1 MIDSTLSQV
10 EPSGDT
16 VDFKITGGSLMKFF
30 LDTAN
35 LNEIRD
41 AASWGAI
48 DGITTNP
55 TLMAK
60 EGRVDFKEHIHTI
73 CAIVD
78 GPVSAEVVATETEG
92 MLREGRE
99 LASIHPN
106 VMVKIPCTTEG
117 LKAIRILSQEGVKI
131 NTTLVFSAPQA
142 ILAAKAGATVVSP
155 FVGRLDDISHHG
167 MELIEQLRQIID
179 NYEFDTE
186 ILIGSVRHP
195 VHIVQGAMI
204 GADIATM
211 PFKVL
216 QQLVKH
222 PLTDIGLQQFLKDWE
237 KVFK

>member
-1 MIDSTLSQV
+1 
-10 EPSGDT
+10 
-16 VDFKITGGSLMKFF
+16 MKFF

-35 LNEIRD
+35 LNEIRE
-41 AASWGAI
+41 AVSWGAI
-48 DGITTNP
+48 DGVTTNP
-55 TLMAK
+55 TLMAR
-60 EGRVDFKEHIHTI
+60 EGKVDFKEHIHTI
-73 CAIVD
+73 CTIVS
-78 GPVSAEVVATETEG
+78 GSVSAEVVATDTDG
-92 MLREGRE
+92 MLREGRD
-99 LASIHPN
+99 LAGIHPQ

-117 LKAIRILSQEGVKI
+117 LKAIRILSQEGIKI

-155 FVGRLDDISHHG
+155 FVGRLDDISHQG
-167 MELIEQLRQIID
+167 MELIQQLRQIFD
-179 NYEFDTE
+179 NYGFGTE

-195 VHIVQGAMI
+195 MHIVEGAMI

>member
-1 MIDSTLSQV
+1 
-10 EPSGDT
+10 
-16 VDFKITGGSLMKFF
+16 MKFF

-35 LNEIRD
+35 LNEIRE
-41 AASWGAI
+41 AVSWGAI

-55 TLMAK
+55 TLMAR
-60 EGRVDFKEHIHTI
+60 EGKVDFKEHIHTI
-73 CAIVD
+73 CAAVD
-78 GPVSAEVVATETEG
+78 GSVSAEVVATDTEG
-92 MLREGRE
+92 MLREARD

-117 LKAIRILSQEGVKI
+117 LKAIRILSQEGIKI
-131 NTTLVFSAPQA
+131 NTTLIFSAPQA

-155 FVGRLDDISHHG
+155 FVGRLDDISHPG
-167 MELIEQLRQIID
+167 MELIEQLRQIFD
-179 NYEFDTE
+179 NYGFDAG

-195 VHIVQGAMI
+195 LHVVEGALI

-222 PLTDIGLQQFLKDWE
+222 PLTDIGLANFLKDWE

>member
-1 MIDSTLSQV
+1 
-10 EPSGDT
+10 
-16 VDFKITGGSLMKFF
+16 MKFF

-35 LNEIRD
+35 LDEIRE

-48 DGITTNP
+48 DGVTTNP
-55 TLMAK
+55 TLMAR
-60 EGRVDFKEHIHTI
+60 EGKVDFKEHIHTI
-73 CAIVD
+73 CTIVN
-78 GPVSAEVVATETEG
+78 GPVSAEVVATDTEE

-99 LASIHPN
+99 AASIHPN

-117 LKAIRILSQEGVKI
+117 LKAIRILSEEGVKI
-131 NTTLVFSAPQA
+131 NTTLIFSAPQA

-155 FVGRLDDISHHG
+155 FVGRLDDISHPG
-167 MELIEQLRQIID
+167 MELIKQLRQIFD
-179 NYEFDTE
+179 NYGFEAE

-195 VHIVQGAMI
+195 LHVVEGALI

-222 PLTDIGLQQFLKDWE
+222 PLTDIGLTQFLKDWE
-237 KVFK
+237 KIFK

>member
-1 MIDSTLSQV
+1 
-10 EPSGDT
+10 
-16 VDFKITGGSLMKFF
+16 MKFF

-35 LNEIRD
+35 LNEIRE
-41 AASWGAI
+41 AVSWGAI
-48 DGITTNP
+48 DGVTTNP
-55 TLMAK
+55 TLMARQGK
-60 EGRVDFKEHIHTI
+60 VDFKEHIHTI
-73 CAIVD
+73 CTMVN
-78 GPVSAEVVATETEG
+78 GSVSAEVVATDTDG
-92 MLREGRE
+92 MLREGRD
-99 LASIHPN
+99 LAGIHPQ

-117 LKAIRILSQEGVKI
+117 LKAIRLLSQEEIKI

-155 FVGRLDDISHHG
+155 FVGRLDDISHQG
-167 MELIEQLRQIID
+167 MELIGQLRQIFD
-179 NYEFDTE
+179 NYGFSTE

-195 VHIVQGAMI
+195 MHIVEGAMI